1 MLHCEIDTMSF
12 MQPFSDPSASCPVEA
27 LSLDLLL
34 SNLPGAAYRCRND
47 DDWSMEFL
55 SEGIETLT
63 GYSAAAFTG
72 LPGLSFASI
81 ILPEDRERVRLVV
94 DAALRLGQP
103 FQVTYR
109 IRTLHGDVR
118 WICEQGALNLRGGE
132 PGRLEGFL
140 SDFTRLKEADLV
152 MLEQASFLQR
162 ARDAII
168 AMDMTSR
175 ISYWNHGAERL
186 YGWSAREAIG
196 RPFCTLLCDEPSSY
210 EKAFSHTL
218 TEGEWSGELAHV
230 RRDGSKV
237 DTETRWTLLA
247 PDAALGV
254 DQKILVIGTDISER
268 KLSEAK
274 IFRLAFFDHLTD
286 LPNRANLLDHL
297 RRALLG
303 SARTVK
309 YGALMFCDLDNF
321 KYLNDSQG
329 HAAGDLL
336 LQAVARR
343 LEGCV
348 READMVARLGG
359 DEFVVLIQPVEDTRD
374 LAALQAET
382 VAAKVVT
389 ALAAPFQ
396 LGELNYALSVSVGVV
411 ILCGLHDTVES
422 TLRQADAA
430 MYQAKAAGRNT
441 FRFHDAAVQA
451 AWSARAELECG
462 LRRALQHDEFMLHY
476 QPQLDRSGRVIGAEA
491 LVRWRRSDGKVLLPA
506 EFIGAA
512 EESGIII
519 EIGKWVL
526 RTACAELASWQRHPD
541 TACLTL
547 SVNVSARQFTEPDF
561 VTILG
566 TIFEETGVQPSSLK
580 LELTES
586 LVVSDFTQTAQTMA
600 TLKGQGVSFSLD
612 DFGTGYSSLAYLRKL
627 PLDQLKIDCSFMRD
641 VLTDQNDASI
651 VRSIIALGASL
662 GLQVIAEGVETMG
675 QRQFLADAGCHLYQG
690 FLYQRAMSAALFL
703 QYASTAH

>member
-1 MLHCEIDTMSF
+1 MMSST
-12 MQPFSDPSASCPVEA
+12 QSVTTLSAPDAAGA

-34 SNLPGAAYRCRND
+34 SNLPGVAYRCRID
-47 DDWSMEFL
+47 SAWTMVFMSDGVEKM
-55 SEGIETLT
+55 T

-72 LPGLSFASI
+72 QPGLAFASI
-81 ILPEDRERVRLVV
+81 ILEEDRDQMQTAV
-94 DAALRLGQP
+94 ATALAHGQS

-109 IRTLHGDVR
+109 IRTASGRIR
-118 WICEQGALNLRGGE
+118 WIWEQGALNRRSGE
-132 PGRLEGFL
+132 PDMLEGFMA
-140 SDFTRLKEADLV
+140 DFTRLRRADMV
-152 MLEQASFLQR
+152 IVEQASFLQR
-162 ARDAII
+162 ARDAIV
-168 AMDMTSR
+168 AMDMQRR

-186 YGWSAREAIG
+186 YGWNAQEAVG
-196 RPFCTLLCDEPSSY
+196 NYFCELLCGESASY
-210 EKAFSHTL
+210 ETAFAHTVSK
-218 TEGEWSGELAHV
+218 GEWSGELTHV
-230 RRDGSKV
+230 RRDGSKGYT
-237 DTETRWTLLA
+237 DTRWTLLVA
-247 PDAALGV
+247 DKALGAA
-254 DQKILVIGTDISER
+254 QKILVIGTDISER

-303 SARTVK
+303 SARTHK
-309 YGALMFCDLDNF
+309 CGALMFCDLDNF

-374 LAALQAET
+374 SAALQAET
-382 VAAKVVT
+382 VATKVVA

-396 LGELNYALSVSVGVV
+396 LGELSYALSVSVGVV
-411 ILCGLHDTVES
+411 TLCGLHDTVES

-441 FRFHDAAVQA
+441 FRFHDPAVQA
-451 AWSARAELECG
+451 AWSARAELEGG
-462 LRRALQHDEFMLHY
+462 LRRALQQDEFILHY

-491 LVRWRRSDGKVLLPA
+491 LVRWRQPGGKVLLPA
-506 EFIGAA
+506 EFIRAA
-512 EESGIII
+512 EESGLII

-526 RTACAELASWQRHPD
+526 RTACAELAHWQRHRD
-541 TACLTL
+541 TAGLTL

-561 VTILG
+561 VAMLG
-566 TIFEETGVQPSSLK
+566 AIFEETGVQPASLK

-586 LVVSDFTQTAQTMA
+586 LVVTDFTQTVQTMA
-600 TLKGQGVSFSLD
+600 TLKERGLSFSLD

-627 PLDQLKIDCSFMRD
+627 PLDQLKIDHSFMRD

-651 VRSIIALGASL
+651 VRSIIALGDSL
-662 GLQVIAEGVETMG
+662 GLQVIAEGVETVG
-675 QRQFLADAGCHLYQG
+675 QRQFLADAGCHIYQG
-690 FLYQRAMSAALFL
+690 FLYQRAMSAELFT
-703 QYASTAH
+703 QYARTVH

>member
-1 MLHCEIDTMSF
+1 MMSLT
-12 MQPFSDPSASCPVEA
+12 QPVSDPSASSRSDA

-47 DDWSMEFL
+47 SEWSMVFISDGVEKV
-55 SEGIETLT
+55 T

-72 LPGLSFASI
+72 RPGLSFASI
-81 ILPEDRERVRLVV
+81 ILPEDR
-94 DAALRLGQP
+94 DQMHAAVAIALAQNQP

-109 IRTLHGDVR
+109 IRTANGQIR
-118 WICEQGALNLRGGE
+118 WIWEQGALNRQAGT
-132 PGRLEGFL
+132 LEGFL
-140 SDFTRLKEADLV
+140 ADFTRVKHADLV
-152 MLEQASFLQR
+152 MLEQASFLQQ

-168 AMDMTSR
+168 AMDMASR

-186 YGWSAREAIG
+186 YGWSAHEAIG
-196 RPFCTLLCDEPSSY
+196 KRFCELLCDEQAHY
-210 EKAFSHTL
+210 ETAFAHTL
-218 TEGEWSGELAHV
+218 ADGEWCGELAHM

-237 DTETRWTLLA
+237 DTDTRWTLLA
-247 PDAALGV
+247 PDAVPGAS
-254 DQKILVIGTDISER
+254 QKILVIGTDISER
-268 KLSEAK
+268 KSSEAR

-286 LPNRANLLDHL
+286 LPNRANLLDQL

-303 SARTVK
+303 SARSGK
-309 YGALMFCDLDNF
+309 CGALMFCDLDNF

-359 DEFVVLIQPVEDTRD
+359 DEFVVLIRPVEDSRD
-374 LAALQAET
+374 VAAAQAET
-382 VAAKVVT
+382 VAKKVVA

-396 LGELNYALSVSVGVV
+396 LGELHYTLSVSVGVV
-411 ILCGLHDTVES
+411 TLCGLHDTVES

-441 FRFHDAAVQA
+441 FRFHDPAVQA
-451 AWSARAELECG
+451 AWLARAELESG
-462 LRRALQHDEFMLHY
+462 LRRALQRHEFVLHY
-476 QPQLDRSGRVIGAEA
+476 QPQLDRSNRVIGAEA
-491 LVRWRRSDGKVLLPA
+491 LLRWHQPDGKVVLPFD
-506 EFIGAA
+506 FIRIA
-512 EESGIII
+512 EESGLII
-519 EIGKWVL
+519 EIGAWVM
-526 RTACAELASWQRHPD
+526 RTACLELARWQRQPA
-541 TACLTL
+541 TAGLTL

-561 VTILG
+561 VTLLA
-566 TIFEETGVQPSSLK
+566 TIFAETGVQPSGLR

-586 LVVSDFTQTAQTMA
+586 LVVTDFTSTAQTMA
-600 TLKGQGVSFSLD
+600 TLKRQGVSFALD

-627 PLDQLKIDCSFMRD
+627 PLDQLKIDRSFMRD

-651 VRSIIALGASL
+651 VRSIIGLGDSL
-662 GLQVIAEGVETMG
+662 GLQVIAEGVETAG
-675 QRQFLADAGCHLYQG
+675 QHQFLANAGCHLYQG
-690 FLYQRAMSAALFL
+690 FLYQPAMSAELFM
-703 QYASTAH
+703 QYATTTH